1 MASVAAGGQKCK
13 SVAECCK
20 KCTYKCISARSVAR
34 SVAAGEQ
41 SVCVAKCSKLLHEVA
56 SV

>member
-41 SVCVAKCSKLLHEVA
+41 SVCVAKCSKVLHKV
-56 SV
+56 